1 MELHFSEPKSWSGM
15 GLSPYDLQLWRS
27 VLLPL
32 LVSCLLVFL
41 IHPGRSVLL
50 PLLVSGL
57 LVFLIQSTIKSP
69 LKETKNAY
77 VPTDILCPFSYSSNF
92 KNKQK
97 TLCDLQHAVV
107 CAYLHSYSILP
118 MSRRKIKI
126 KILSTLCHH
135 SSKMA
140 FS

>member
-1 MELHFSEPKSWSGM
+1 MAVSPVASPGV
-15 GLSPYDLQLWRS
+15 LSPRLPYPSWQVS
-27 VLLPL
+27 PATVLPL
-32 LVSCLLVFL
+32 LVSFLLVFL

-107 CAYLHSYSILP
+107 CTYLHSYSILP
-118 MSRRKIKI
+118 MSRRKNKI
-126 KILSTLCHH
+126 KIIVHAVH
-135 SSKMA
+135 
-140 FS
+140 

>member
-1 MELHFSEPKSWSGM
+1 MELHFSEPKSWCGM

-32 LVSCLLVFL
+32 LVSC
-41 IHPGRSVLL
+41 
-50 PLLVSGL
+50 L

-107 CAYLHSYSILP
+107 CTYLHSYSILP
-118 MSRRKIKI
+118 MSRRKI
-126 KILSTLCHH
+126 
-135 SSKMA
+135 
-140 FS
+140 